1 MESPNGVTGPI
12 NLGNPSEFSMRE
24 LAEKVLVE
32 TQATQSLV
40 HAPLPADDPRQRQ
53 PDISLAHSQL
63 GWEPHIALEVGL
75 KPTVAYFAD
84 LVQNGLA

>member
-1 MESPNGVTGPI
+1 MESPTGVTGPI
-12 NLGNPSEFSMRE
+12 NLGNPGEFSMRE
-24 LAEKVLVE
+24 LAQKVLAE
-32 TQATQSLV
+32 TQATQALV
-40 HAPLPADDPRQRQ
+40 NAPLPADDPRQRQ

-63 GWEPHIALEVGL
+63 DWEPRVALEDGL